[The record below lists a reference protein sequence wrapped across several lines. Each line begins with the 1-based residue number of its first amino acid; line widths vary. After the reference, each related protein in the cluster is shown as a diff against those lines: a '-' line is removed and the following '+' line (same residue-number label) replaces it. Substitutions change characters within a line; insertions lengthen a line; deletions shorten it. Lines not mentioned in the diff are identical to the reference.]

1 MPRREIRQRKRS
13 LRYSVQG
20 VYHRSKVRSVRSVA
34 ELTEVRL
41 VGLGAVM
48 VLHVAF
54 WLVGYLVD
62 RFVAC

>member
-1 MPRREIRQRKRS
+1 
-13 LRYSVQG
+13 
-20 VYHRSKVRSVRSVA
+20 VRSVRSVA
-34 ELTEVRL
+34 ELTEGRL

-62 RFVAC
+62 RLVAC